1 MRTRLRRVG
10 GSLMFLAATFIA
22 APFATSQGE
31 PLAERVRQSRSLIPV
46 IGHWTRGADSAMTV
60 DGSKWSGTTTSAE
73 LDRASRQLFGAVNAD
88 FARNGAAPGAFPL
101 AVSPDIANFTSGT
114 LRVQFNMIGGAS
126 DQNAGIV
133 FNLGPTG
140 EYLYARYNTKDGD
153 LALWKFVNGERVLI
167 VHGTGSAK
175 LALNQW
181 HELVVQ
187 VRDRKVSASIAG
199 NSALALEHTLDA
211 APSGKV
217 GVWVKRDAVT
227 AFKGLVVQRVQR

>member
-1 MRTRLRRVG
+1 MRTRLRRTG
-10 GSLMFLAATFIA
+10 GTLTLLAAAFIA

-31 PLAERVRQSRSLIPV
+31 PLAERVRQSRSLTPV

-60 DGSKWSGTTTSAE
+60 DGTKWSGSTSAAE
-73 LDRASRQLFGAVNAD
+73 LDAASRQLFGSVNAA
-88 FARNGAAPGAFPL
+88 FAKNGAAPGAFPL
-101 AVSPDIANFTSGT
+101 AVAPDLANFTSGT
-114 LRVQFNMIGGAS
+114 LRVQFKMIGGAS

-153 LALWKFVNGERVLI
+153 LALWKFVNGERALI

-199 NSALALEHTLDA
+199 NSALALEHTLEA

-217 GVWVKRDAVT
+217 GVWVKRDAVS
-227 AFKGLVVQRVQR
+227 AFRGFRAQ